1 MNSDLKSIL
10 FEEVWSGSKRIRI
23 MESDLYMDKRQW
35 VIKFVPAQS
44 EQDEMLYRLAKIVK
58 GYLRTNG
65 SGDSKKYHQNMNDFM
80 KDLEGF
86 RKRYEEKIEWQI

>member
-23 MESDLYMDKRQW
+23 MESDMYMDKRQW
-35 VIKFVPAQS
+35 VIKYVPTQS
-44 EQDEMLYRLAKIVK
+44 EVDEMLYRLANIVK
-58 GYLRTNG
+58 GYLLTNG
-65 SGDSKKYHQNMNDFM
+65 RGDFKRYHQNMKDWM

-86 RKRYEEKIEWQI
+86 RKRYEEKIECQI

>member
-23 MESDLYMDKRQW
+23 MESDMYMDKRQW
-35 VIKFVPAQS
+35 VIKYVPTQS
-44 EQDEMLYRLAKIVK
+44 EVDEMLYRLANIVK
-58 GYLRTNG
+58 GYLLTNG
-65 SGDSKKYHQNMNDFM
+65 RGDFKRYHQNMKDWM

-86 RKRYEEKIEWQI
+86 RKRYEEKIECEI

>member
-10 FEEVWSGSKRIRI
+10 FEEVWSGDRLIRI

-35 VIKFVPAQS
+35 VIKFVPTQS
-44 EQDEMLYRLAKIVK
+44 EQDEMLYRLANIVK
-58 GYLRTNG
+58 GYLLTNG
-65 SGDSKKYHQNMNDFM
+65 RGDFKRYQQNMNDFM

-86 RKRYEEKIEWQI
+86 RKRYEEKIECQI